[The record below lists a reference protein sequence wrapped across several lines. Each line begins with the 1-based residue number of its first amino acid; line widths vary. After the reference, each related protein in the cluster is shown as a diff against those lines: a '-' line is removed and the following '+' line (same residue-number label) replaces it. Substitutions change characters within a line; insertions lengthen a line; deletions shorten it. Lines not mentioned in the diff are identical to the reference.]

1 MKSCMS
7 PFILTVLCLSAAI
20 AFFGCDGGGDGESSG
35 SMSPSGSGDTTS
47 EGTAIL
53 RGNISSFETAGII
66 YEPVAPEEQSRVAK
80 VMGGISELLLPSAEA
95 AGNREGIVIYIDG
108 PVSRSTTTADDGSF
122 EFTDLPPGTYALTF
136 EYEGEEVT
144 YRGNSGQV
152 ATITLEG
159 DTVVELLNLRI
170 SGGKVNIGNIK
181 VHKLNGDDDDDDD
194 DGDDGDE

>member
-1 MKSCMS
+1 MKFLIS
-7 PFILTVLCLSAAI
+7 PLILTVLCLSAAI
-20 AFFGCDGGGDGESSG
+20 VFFGCDGGDGESSG
-35 SMSPSGSGDTTS
+35 SVSPSGSGDTTS

-53 RGNISSFETAGII
+53 RGNISSFKTAGII
-66 YEPVAPEEQSRVAK
+66 YQPVIPKEESRVARL
-80 VMGGISELLLPSAEA
+80 MSGICGLLLPSAEA

-108 PVSRSTTTADDGSF
+108 SVSRSATTADDGSF

-181 VHKLNGDDDDDDD
+181 IHKLKGDDDN
-194 DGDDGDE
+194 GDSGD